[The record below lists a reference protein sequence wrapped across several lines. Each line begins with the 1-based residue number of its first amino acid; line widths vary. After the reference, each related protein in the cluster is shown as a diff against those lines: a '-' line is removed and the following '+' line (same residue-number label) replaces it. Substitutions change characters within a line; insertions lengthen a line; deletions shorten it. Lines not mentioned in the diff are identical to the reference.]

1 MKLQKLIYLL
11 LVMPSLIFA
20 QLTTSGNM
28 TPGQLV
34 QNVLVGQ
41 GVSVSNVT
49 YAGAPGAIGYFNG
62 SNSSIGLDEGII
74 LTTGTINS
82 GPDGPYGPNNK
93 PNAGLDNSAGGYGP
107 LTNIVNKQ
115 TYNAAILEFDFVPQS
130 DTVRFEY
137 VFGSEEYPEWVGD
150 QFNDVFAF
158 FISGPGIA
166 GNQNMAII
174 PGTTQPVAINNVNN
188 GTNNNG
194 PCTNC
199 QFYVNNG
206 TGNNAPFNT
215 NPFFVQYD
223 GFTTPLQAVSPV
235 QCGET
240 YRLIIAIADVGDA
253 IFDSGIFLSA
263 NSLSSE
269 QPVNVSYELSSD
281 PYGDGKT
288 LAQGCTSATITV
300 SRSGDVSQPLGIPL
314 IISGTAIQ
322 GLDHTNLPTQVN
334 FNAGQTTTSF
344 TIDALVNPNLQ
355 GTVDL
360 LIEFGIQDPCGN
372 DNFQSVELFFN
383 PTDPVEVS
391 IDFSEVVCPG
401 EEVELFANAI
411 GGGGNYTYLWSTGE
425 TSSSIFVSPEST
437 EEYVVTVLDDC
448 LNEEVSVSV
457 TVEVPIYEDLEIL
470 LTEDIIEQCPFIG
483 NELEV
488 FISGGAAPF
497 TIEWLENNST
507 IISQSQLVSVAPSTT
522 TSYQVSV
529 SDACDAQVSGV
540 VTITVLSPP
549 LVVDLTPDTEIC
561 PGESIELVAS
571 PTGGFGDY
579 YYVWPHSGETTSSII
594 VTPEQSTSYT
604 VVVRDDCN
612 TFEVTESTT
621 ITIVKPEADFQIVT
635 QPQFIGLPITFQ
647 NLTNNGVF
655 YDWRFGDGNFSTAV
669 HPNNTYEEPGTY
681 EVLLVA
687 TDAKGCQDSIMKWI
701 TIEDEHYIYVPNAFT
716 PDGDRFNNVFY
727 ASTVNIVT
735 FNMLIFNR
743 WGELIFES
751 NDPEYG
757 WDGTYNGVRAKDGTY
772 IYVITYQTINDDPD
786 TEHVLKGFVT
796 LLR

>member
-1 MKLQKLIYLL
+1 
-11 LVMPSLIFA
+11 
-20 QLTTSGNM
+20 M

-49 YAGAPGAIGYFNG
+49 YSGAPGAIGYFNG

-93 PNAGLDNSAGGYGP
+93 PNAGLDNSAGGFGP

-115 TYNAAILEFDFVPQS
+115 TFNAAVLEFDFVPQS

-158 FISGPGIA
+158 FISGPGIS

-223 GFTTPLQAVSPV
+223 GFTTPLQAISPV

-269 QPVNVSYELSSD
+269 QPVNVTYELSSD

-288 LAQGCTSATITV
+288 LAQGCTSATVTV

-314 IISGTAIQ
+314 IISGSAIQ
-322 GLDHTNLPTQVN
+322 GVDHSNLPTQVN

-360 LIEFGIQDPCGN
+360 LIEFAIQDPCGN

-383 PTDPVEVS
+383 PTAPVELT

-401 EEVELFANAI
+401 EEIELFANAI
-411 GGGGNYTYLWSTGE
+411 GGGGNYTYLWNTGA
-425 TSSSIFVSPEST
+425 TTPSIFVSPNAT
-437 EEYVVTVLDDC
+437 EEFTVTVVDDC
-448 LNEEVSVSV
+448 LNQEVTVSAL
-457 TVEVPIYEDLEIL
+457 VEVPIYEDLEIQV
-470 LTEDIIEQCPFIG
+470 TSDIVEQCPFVG
-483 NELEV
+483 NDLEV
-488 FISGGAAPF
+488 VIAGGVAPF
-497 TIEWLENNST
+497 TIEWLENSNT
-507 IISQSQLVSVAPSTT
+507 VISQSEVVSVAPSTT
-522 TSYQVSV
+522 TSYQVTV
-529 SDACDAQVSGV
+529 TDVCGAEVSGF
-540 VTITVLSPP
+540 VTITILSPP
-549 LVVDLTPDTEIC
+549 LIVDLTPETEIC

-571 PTGGFGDY
+571 PSGGFGDY
-579 YYVWPHSGETTSSII
+579 YYLWPHSGETTASVI
-594 VTPEQSTSYT
+594 VTPEQTTSYT

-612 TFEVTESTT
+612 TFEVKETT
-621 ITIVKPEADFQIVT
+621 TVFIVKPEADFLIISE
-635 QPQFIGLPITFQ
+635 PLFIGLPVTFQ

-655 YDWRFGDGNFSTAV
+655 YDWRFGDGNFSTAI
-669 HPNNTYEEPGTY
+669 HPNNIYDEPGDY

-687 TDAKGCQDSIMKWI
+687 TDAKGCQDSITKLI
-701 TIEDEHYIYVPNAFT
+701 TIKDEHYIYVPNAFT

-757 WDGTYNGVRAKDGTY
+757 WDGTYNGTRAKDGTY

-796 LLR
+796 LLK

>member
-1 MKLQKLIYLL
+1 MQKLIYLL

-174 PGTTQPVAINNVNN
+174 PGTTQPVTINNVNN

-194 PCTNC
+194 PCMNC

-269 QPVNVSYELSSD
+269 QPVNV
-281 PYGDGKT
+281 
-288 LAQGCTSATITV
+288 
-300 SRSGDVSQPLGIPL
+300 
-314 IISGTAIQ
+314 
-322 GLDHTNLPTQVN
+322 
-334 FNAGQTTTSF
+334 
-344 TIDALVNPNLQ
+344 
-355 GTVDL
+355 
-360 LIEFGIQDPCGN
+360 
-372 DNFQSVELFFN
+372 
-383 PTDPVEVS
+383 
-391 IDFSEVVCPG
+391 
-401 EEVELFANAI
+401 
-411 GGGGNYTYLWSTGE
+411 
-425 TSSSIFVSPEST
+425 
-437 EEYVVTVLDDC
+437 
-448 LNEEVSVSV
+448 
-457 TVEVPIYEDLEIL
+457 
-470 LTEDIIEQCPFIG
+470 
-483 NELEV
+483 
-488 FISGGAAPF
+488 
-497 TIEWLENNST
+497 
-507 IISQSQLVSVAPSTT
+507 
-522 TSYQVSV
+522 
-529 SDACDAQVSGV
+529 
-540 VTITVLSPP
+540 
-549 LVVDLTPDTEIC
+549 
-561 PGESIELVAS
+561 
-571 PTGGFGDY
+571 
-579 YYVWPHSGETTSSII
+579 
-594 VTPEQSTSYT
+594 
-604 VVVRDDCN
+604 
-612 TFEVTESTT
+612 
-621 ITIVKPEADFQIVT
+621 
-635 QPQFIGLPITFQ
+635 
-647 NLTNNGVF
+647 
-655 YDWRFGDGNFSTAV
+655 
-669 HPNNTYEEPGTY
+669 
-681 EVLLVA
+681 
-687 TDAKGCQDSIMKWI
+687 
-701 TIEDEHYIYVPNAFT
+701 
-716 PDGDRFNNVFY
+716 
-727 ASTVNIVT
+727 
-735 FNMLIFNR
+735 
-743 WGELIFES
+743 
-751 NDPEYG
+751 
-757 WDGTYNGVRAKDGTY
+757 
-772 IYVITYQTINDDPD
+772 
-786 TEHVLKGFVT
+786 
-796 LLR
+796 